1 VAWSSLGKKML
12 RPESMPEIKRLQELK
27 RQVLSGEALGE
38 GGKIKK
44 RIKIGGMYITNR
56 MRRAVKRSLLQ
67 QEEIE
72 DHKEERKLKRLARA
86 NQEIQTSK
94 QTARLQD
101 QETPPEGGGLIE
113 EAVGGGWG
121 KGRRSDR
128 LFGGLLES

>member
-1 VAWSSLGKKML
+1 MTLFAFL
-12 RPESMPEIKRLQELK
+12 R
-27 RQVLSGEALGE
+27 E

-101 QETPPEGGGLIE
+101 QETPPRPPIGGGLIE
-113 EAVGGGWG
+113 EAVRGGWG
-121 KGRRSDR
+121 KGRRSDS
-128 LFGGLLES
+128 LFGGFLES

>member
-1 VAWSSLGKKML
+1 ML
-12 RPESMPEIKRLQELK
+12 RPESMPEVKRLQELK

-101 QETPPEGGGLIE
+101 QETPPRPPQGGGLIE